1 MSDYDKT
8 FWYLVGQNSNEPRG
22 LSGGGGGPG
31 CFVTSL
37 IYFVGIF
44 LPLWF
49 LAALNLS
56 NGMLI
61 LVVGTATYLLW
72 RYAKN
77 DQKKKEAQAKQE
89 QEKLEQQ
96 KRDWEKQKQEKLDQE
111 KLDQEKLEKEK
122 QEDPELM

>member
-22 LSGGGGGPG
+22 PSGGGSGNGCLLYFLLFLFFFIPG
-31 CFVTSL
+31 WIMVAFDAGAWL
-37 IYFVGIF
+37 FI
-44 LPLWF
+44 
-49 LAALNLS
+49 
-56 NGMLI
+56 LI
-61 LVVGTATYLLW
+61 LGIMTYLLW
-72 RYAKN
+72 LSIKN
-77 DQKKKEAQAKQE
+77 DQKKKEEQAKQE

-111 KLDQEKLEKEK
+111 KQEKEK